1 MNKPSKIAFAGLSSI
16 ALLAVAACGQG
27 NDENTSGSDSKN
39 KKKEVTL
46 VSTTDVPQL
55 DPTKTTDSTSIIVTN
70 NVFEGLYRLDG
81 DNKPTPGIAESVEVS
96 EDKKT
101 YTFKLRKDAK
111 WSDGS
116 AVTADD
122 FIYAWKRALDPKTAA
137 EYAYILQD
145 LKNANKIMAGDAE
158 LDELGV
164 KKVDD
169 QTLEV
174 QLEAPAP
181 YFLGLTSFPTYLP
194 LKQSFVEDKGDKF
207 ATSVDTMVFNGP
219 FVLDKWQANAGW
231 TYKKNPDYW
240 DKANV
245 KMDKIDVKVVKEIST
260 GVNLF
265 EAKEV
270 DFAPITSEF
279 VSQYEKSDD
288 YKTRPDARI
297 NFLRFNQKNKAL
309 KNKNIRKALALGFE
323 KQGITDVILNDGSK
337 PANFIVAKDFTFTP
351 DGEDFRA
358 KYPDLQ
364 SYDADAAKKAWDAG
378 LKELGVKTVE
388 LSMLSRDEDA
398 FKKVSEYLKG
408 DLEKHLPGLTIK
420 IKQQPFKNFLELES
434 KGDYDI
440 SAAGWGPDYQDP
452 MTFLDMWL
460 TNGSFNRMEY
470 SNKKFDDLIKGA
482 KQQADEAKRWSD
494 MQEAEKML
502 LTEDYAI
509 APIYQKG
516 EAYLQR
522 TNIDKLYRHPFGADM
537 SFKWMEVK

>member
-1 MNKPSKIAFAGLSSI
+1 MEITNQHLESRKASKCRKI
-16 ALLAVAACGQG
+16 
-27 NDENTSGSDSKN
+27 
-39 KKKEVTL
+39 
-46 VSTTDVPQL
+46 
-55 DPTKTTDSTSIIVTN
+55 
-70 NVFEGLYRLDG
+70 
-81 DNKPTPGIAESVEVS
+81 
-96 EDKKT
+96 KT

-145 LKNANKIMAGDAE
+145 LKNANKIMSGDAE

-164 KKVDD
+164 KKVDE

-364 SYDADAAKKAWDAG
+364 SYDADAAKK
-378 LKELGVKTVE
+378 LG
-388 LSMLSRDEDA
+388 MLA
-398 FKKVSEYLKG
+398 
-408 DLEKHLPGLTIK
+408 
-420 IKQQPFKNFLELES
+420 
-434 KGDYDI
+434 
-440 SAAGWGPDYQDP
+440 
-452 MTFLDMWL
+452 
-460 TNGSFNRMEY
+460 
-470 SNKKFDDLIKGA
+470 
-482 KQQADEAKRWSD
+482 
-494 MQEAEKML
+494 
-502 LTEDYAI
+502 
-509 APIYQKG
+509 
-516 EAYLQR
+516 
-522 TNIDKLYRHPFGADM
+522 
-537 SFKWMEVK
+537 

>member
-96 EDKKT
+96 DDKKT

-194 LKQSFVEDKGDKF
+194 LKQSFVEDQGDKF

-364 SYDADAAKKAWDAG
+364 SYDADEAKKAWDAG

-434 KGDYDI
+434 KGEYDI

-460 TNGSFNRMEY
+460 TDGSFNRMEY

-502 LTEDYAI
+502 LSEDYAI

>member
-81 DNKPTPGIAESVEVS
+81 DNKPTAGIAESVEVS

-145 LKNANKIMAGDAE
+145 LKNANKIMSGDAE

-164 KKVDD
+164 KKVDE

-460 TNGSFNRMEY
+460 TDGSFNRMEY

>member
-265 EAKEV
+265 EANEV

-460 TNGSFNRMEY
+460 TDGSFNRMEY

>member
-96 EDKKT
+96 DDKKT

-122 FIYAWKRALDPKTAA
+122 FIYAWKRALNPETAA

-460 TNGSFNRMEY
+460 TDGSFNRMEY

>member
-1 MNKPSKIAFAGLSSI
+1 MNKTSKIAFAGLSSI

-81 DNKPTPGIAESVEVS
+81 DNKPTPGIAENVEVS
-96 EDKKT
+96 KDKKT

-145 LKNANKIMAGDAE
+145 LKNANKIMAGKAE

-164 KKVDD
+164 KKIDD

-245 KMDKIDVKVVKEIST
+245 KMDQINVKVVKEIST

-279 VSQYEKSDD
+279 VSQYEKSED

-408 DLEKHLPGLTIK
+408 DLEKHLPGLTIN
-420 IKQQPFKNFLELES
+420 IKQQPFKNFLDLES

-460 TNGSFNRMEY
+460 TGGSFNRMEY

-494 MQEAEKML
+494 MQEAEKIL
-502 LTEDYAI
+502 LTDDYAI

-537 SFKWMEVK
+537 SFKWMEIK

>member
-96 EDKKT
+96 DDKKT

-122 FIYAWKRALDPKTAA
+122 FIYAWKRALNPETAA

-145 LKNANKIMAGDAE
+145 LKNANKIMSGDAE

-164 KKVDD
+164 KKVDE

-460 TNGSFNRMEY
+460 TDGSFNRMEY

>member
-27 NDENTSGSDSKN
+27 NDENASGSDSKN

-96 EDKKT
+96 DDKKT

-240 DKANV
+240 DKASV
-245 KMDKIDVKVVKEIST
+245 KMDQINVKVVKEIST

-265 EAKEV
+265 ESKEV

-279 VSQYEKSDD
+279 VSQYEKSED

-408 DLEKHLPGLTIK
+408 DLEKHLPGLTIN
-420 IKQQPFKNFLELES
+420 IKQQPFKNFLDLES

-460 TNGSFNRMEY
+460 TGGSFNRMEY

-494 MQEAEKML
+494 MQEAEKIL
-502 LTEDYAI
+502 LTDDYAI

-537 SFKWMEVK
+537 SFKWMELK

>member
-81 DNKPTPGIAESVEVS
+81 DNKPTAGIAESVEVS

-145 LKNANKIMAGDAE
+145 LKNANKIMSGDAE

-164 KKVDD
+164 KKVDE

-460 TNGSFNRMEY
+460 TDGSFNRMEY

-482 KQQADEAKRWSD
+482 KQQADEARRWSD

>member
-27 NDENTSGSDSKN
+27 NDENASGSDSKN

-96 EDKKT
+96 DDKKT

-240 DKANV
+240 DKASV
-245 KMDKIDVKVVKEIST
+245 KMDQINVKVVKEIST

-265 EAKEV
+265 ESKEV

-279 VSQYEKSDD
+279 VSQYEKSED

-351 DGEDFRA
+351 DGEDFRT

-408 DLEKHLPGLTIK
+408 DLEKHLPGLTIN
-420 IKQQPFKNFLELES
+420 IKQQPFKNFLDLES
-434 KGDYDI
+434 KGEYDI

-460 TNGSFNRMEY
+460 TGGSFNRMEY

-494 MQEAEKML
+494 MQEAEKIL
-502 LTEDYAI
+502 LTDDYAI

-537 SFKWMEVK
+537 SFKWMELK

>member
-1 MNKPSKIAFAGLSSI
+1 MKKHTKIAFAGLSSA

-27 NDENTSGSDSKN
+27 NESDGNSSSSN
-39 KKKEVTL
+39 EKKQEVTL

-81 DNKPTPGIAESVEVS
+81 ENKPTPGIAESVEVS
-96 EDKKT
+96 DDKKT

-122 FIYAWKRALDPKTAA
+122 FIYSWKRALNPETGA

-145 LKNANKIMAGDAE
+145 LKNANKILAGEAE
-158 LDELGV
+158 LDSLGV

-207 ATSVDTMVFNGP
+207 ATNVESMIFNGP
-219 FVLDKWQANAGW
+219 FILDKWQSNAGW

-245 KMDKIDVKVVKEIST
+245 KMEKIDVKVVKEIST

-265 EAKEV
+265 ESKDV

-279 VSQYEKSDD
+279 VSQYEQSED

-309 KNKNIRKALALGFE
+309 KNENIRKALALGFE

-351 DGEDFRA
+351 DGADFRE

-364 SYDADAAKKAWDAG
+364 SFDATEAKKAWDAG

-388 LSMLSRDEDA
+388 VDMLSRDEDA
-398 FKKVSEYLKG
+398 FKKVSEFLKG
-408 DLEKHLPGLTIK
+408 DLEKNLPGLTIN
-420 IKQQPFKNFLELES
+420 IKQQPFKNFLDLEA

-460 TNGSFNRMEY
+460 TDGSFNRMEY
-470 SNKKFDDLIKGA
+470 SNKEFDKMIKDA
-482 KQQADEAKRWSD
+482 KAEPDEAKRWSTL
-494 MQEAEKML
+494 QEAEKML
-502 LTEDYAI
+502 LTDDYAI
-509 APIYQKG
+509 APIYQRG

-522 TNIDKLYRHPFGADM
+522 ANIDKLYRHPFGADM

>member
-96 EDKKT
+96 DDKKT

-145 LKNANKIMAGDAE
+145 LKNANKIMSGDAE

-164 KKVDD
+164 KKVDE

-460 TNGSFNRMEY
+460 TDGSFNRMEY

>member
-1 MNKPSKIAFAGLSSI
+1 MKKHTKIAFAGLSSA

-27 NDENTSGSDSKN
+27 NESDGNSSSSKE
-39 KKKEVTL
+39 KKQEVTL
-46 VSTTDVPQL
+46 ISTTDVPQL

-81 DNKPTPGIAESVEVS
+81 ENKPTPGIAESVEVS
-96 EDKKT
+96 DDKKT

-122 FIYAWKRALDPKTAA
+122 FIYSWKRALNPETGA

-145 LKNANKIMAGDAE
+145 LKNANKILAGEAE
-158 LDELGV
+158 LDSLGV

-207 ATSVDTMVFNGP
+207 ATNVESMIFNGP
-219 FVLDKWQANAGW
+219 FILDKWQSNAGW

-245 KMDKIDVKVVKEIST
+245 KMEKIDVKVVKEIST

-265 EAKEV
+265 ESKDV

-279 VSQYEKSDD
+279 VSQYEQSED

-309 KNKNIRKALALGFE
+309 KNENIRKALALGFE

-351 DGEDFRA
+351 DGEDFRE

-364 SYDADAAKKAWDAG
+364 SFDATEAKKAWDAG

-388 LSMLSRDEDA
+388 VDMLSRDEDA
-398 FKKVSEYLKG
+398 FKKVSEFLKG
-408 DLEKHLPGLTIK
+408 DLEKNLPGLTIN
-420 IKQQPFKNFLELES
+420 IKQQPFKNFLDLEA

-460 TNGSFNRMEY
+460 TDGSFNRMEY
-470 SNKKFDDLIKGA
+470 SNKEFDKMIKDA
-482 KQQADEAKRWSD
+482 KAEPDEAKRWSTL
-494 MQEAEKML
+494 QEAEKML
-502 LTEDYAI
+502 LTDDYAI
-509 APIYQKG
+509 APIYQRG

-522 TNIDKLYRHPFGADM
+522 ANIDKLYRHPFGADM

>member
-1 MNKPSKIAFAGLSSI
+1 MNKTSKIAFAARSSI

-96 EDKKT
+96 KDKKT

-145 LKNANKIMAGDAE
+145 LKNANKIMAGKAE

-164 KKVDD
+164 KKIDD

-245 KMDKIDVKVVKEIST
+245 KMDQINVKVVKEIST

-279 VSQYEKSDD
+279 VSQYEKSED

-351 DGEDFRA
+351 DGEDFRV

-408 DLEKHLPGLTIK
+408 DLEKHLPGLTIN
-420 IKQQPFKNFLELES
+420 IKQQPFKNFLDLES

-460 TNGSFNRMEY
+460 TGGSFNRMEY

-494 MQEAEKML
+494 MQEAEKIL
-502 LTEDYAI
+502 LTDDYAI

-537 SFKWMEVK
+537 SFKWMEIK

>member
-96 EDKKT
+96 NDKKT

-122 FIYAWKRALDPKTAA
+122 FIYAWKRALNPETAA

-460 TNGSFNRMEY
+460 TDGSFNRMEY

>member
-96 EDKKT
+96 DDKKT

-219 FVLDKWQANAGW
+219 FVLDKWQANSGW

-240 DKANV
+240 DKASV
-245 KMDKIDVKVVKEIST
+245 KMDQINVKVVKEIST

-265 EAKEV
+265 ESKEV

-323 KQGITDVILNDGSK
+323 KQGIADVILNDGSK

-364 SYDADAAKKAWDAG
+364 SYDADEAKKAWDAG

-388 LSMLSRDEDA
+388 FSMLSRDEDA

-408 DLEKHLPGLTIK
+408 DLEKHLPGLTIN
-420 IKQQPFKNFLELES
+420 IKQQPFKNFLDLES

-440 SAAGWGPDYQDP
+440 STAGWGPDYQDP

-460 TNGSFNRMEY
+460 TGGSFNRMEY

-482 KQQADEAKRWSD
+482 KQEADEAKRWSD

>member
-27 NDENTSGSDSKN
+27 NDENASGSDSKN

-96 EDKKT
+96 DDKKT

-240 DKANV
+240 DRASV
-245 KMDKIDVKVVKEIST
+245 KMDQINVKVVKEIST

-265 EAKEV
+265 ESKEV

-279 VSQYEKSDD
+279 VSQYEKSED

-351 DGEDFRA
+351 DGEDFRT

-408 DLEKHLPGLTIK
+408 DLEKHLPGLTIN
-420 IKQQPFKNFLELES
+420 IKQQPFKNFLDLES

-460 TNGSFNRMEY
+460 TGGSFNRMEY

-494 MQEAEKML
+494 MQEAEKIL
-502 LTEDYAI
+502 LTDDYAI

-537 SFKWMEVK
+537 SFKWMELK

>member
-1 MNKPSKIAFAGLSSI
+1 MKKQTKIAFAGLSSI
-16 ALLAVAACGQG
+16 ALLATAACGQ
-27 NDENTSGSDSKN
+27 DEQGSKDTSSSS

-46 VSTTDVPQL
+46 ISTTDVPQL
-55 DPTKTTDSTSIIVTN
+55 DPTMTTDSTSIIVTN
-70 NVFEGLYRLDG
+70 NIFEGLYRLDG
-81 DNKPTPGIAESVEVS
+81 ENKPTPGIAESVEIS

-116 AVTADD
+116 NVTADD
-122 FIYAWKRALDPKTAA
+122 FIYSWKRALDPKTAA

-145 LKNANKIMAGDAE
+145 LKNANKIMAGEAS
-158 LDELGV
+158 LDDLGV

-169 QTLEV
+169 NTLEV

-194 LKQSFVEDKGDKF
+194 LKQEFVEKQGDKF
-207 ATSVDTMVFNGP
+207 ATSVDTMLFNGP
-219 FVLDKWQANAGW
+219 FVLSDWKANQGW
-231 TYKKNPDYW
+231 TYKKNKDYW
-240 DKANV
+240 DNGTV
-245 KMDKIDVKVVKEIST
+245 KMDQINVKVVKEIST

-265 EAKEV
+265 ESKEV

-279 VSQYEKSDD
+279 VSQFESSED

-309 KNKNIRKALALGFE
+309 KNENIRKALALGFE
-323 KQGITDVILNDGSK
+323 KQGVTDVILNDGSQ

-364 SYDADAAKKAWDAG
+364 SYNADEAKKAWEAG
-378 LKELGVKTVE
+378 LKELGVKSVE

-398 FKKVSEYLKG
+398 FKKVSEFLKG
-408 DLEKHLPGLTIK
+408 ELEKNLPGLTVN
-420 IKQQPFKNFLELES
+420 IKQQPFKNFLDLES
-434 KGDYDI
+434 KGEYDI

-460 TNGSFNRMEY
+460 TGGSFNRMGY
-470 SNKKFDDLIKGA
+470 SNPEFDKLIKDA
-482 KQQADEAKRWSD
+482 KMEADEAKRWSTL
-494 MQEAEKML
+494 QEAEKML
-502 LTEDYAI
+502 LADDYAI

-522 TNIDKLYRHPFGADM
+522 TTIDKLYRHPFGADM

>member
-27 NDENTSGSDSKN
+27 NDENASGSDSKN

-96 EDKKT
+96 DDKKT

-240 DKANV
+240 DKASV
-245 KMDKIDVKVVKEIST
+245 KMDQINVKVVKEIST

-265 EAKEV
+265 ESKEV

-279 VSQYEKSDD
+279 VSQYEKSED

-408 DLEKHLPGLTIK
+408 DLEKHLPGLTIN
-420 IKQQPFKNFLELES
+420 IKQQPFKNFLDLES

-460 TNGSFNRMEY
+460 TGGSFNRMEY

-494 MQEAEKML
+494 MQEAEKIL
-502 LTEDYAI
+502 LTDDYAI

-537 SFKWMEVK
+537 SFKWMEIK

>member
-96 EDKKT
+96 KDKKT

-164 KKVDD
+164 KKIDD

-245 KMDKIDVKVVKEIST
+245 KMDQINVKVVKEIST

-279 VSQYEKSDD
+279 VSQYEKTED

-408 DLEKHLPGLTIK
+408 DLEKHLPGLTIN
-420 IKQQPFKNFLELES
+420 IKQQPFKNFLDLES
-434 KGDYDI
+434 KGEYDI

-460 TNGSFNRMEY
+460 TGGSFNRMEY

-494 MQEAEKML
+494 MQEAEKIL
-502 LTEDYAI
+502 LTDDYAI

-537 SFKWMEVK
+537 SFKWMEIK

>member
-27 NDENTSGSDSKN
+27 NDDNTSGSDSKN

-96 EDKKT
+96 DDKKT

-145 LKNANKIMAGDAE
+145 LKNANKIMSGDAE

-194 LKQSFVEDKGDKF
+194 LKQSFVEDQGDKF

-434 KGDYDI
+434 KGEYDI

-460 TNGSFNRMEY
+460 TDGSFNRMEY

-502 LTEDYAI
+502 LAEDYAI

>member
-27 NDENTSGSDSKN
+27 NDENASGSDSKN

-96 EDKKT
+96 DDKKT

-240 DKANV
+240 DKASV
-245 KMDKIDVKVVKEIST
+245 KMDQINVKVVKEIST

-265 EAKEV
+265 ESKEV

-279 VSQYEKSDD
+279 VSQYEKSED

-351 DGEDFRA
+351 DGEDFRT

-408 DLEKHLPGLTIK
+408 DLEKHLPGLTIN
-420 IKQQPFKNFLELES
+420 IKQQPFKNFLDLES

-460 TNGSFNRMEY
+460 TGGSFNRMEY

-494 MQEAEKML
+494 MQEAEKIL
-502 LTEDYAI
+502 LTDDYAI

>member
-96 EDKKT
+96 KDKKT

-145 LKNANKIMAGDAE
+145 LKNANKIMAGKAE
-158 LDELGV
+158 LDELDV
-164 KKVDD
+164 KKIDD

-245 KMDKIDVKVVKEIST
+245 KMDQINVKVVKEIST

-279 VSQYEKSDD
+279 VSQYEKSED

-351 DGEDFRA
+351 DGEDFRV

-408 DLEKHLPGLTIK
+408 DLEKHLPGLTIN
-420 IKQQPFKNFLELES
+420 IKQQPFKNFLDLES

-460 TNGSFNRMEY
+460 TGGSFNRMEY

-494 MQEAEKML
+494 MQEAEKIL
-502 LTEDYAI
+502 LTDDYAI

-537 SFKWMEVK
+537 SFKWMEIK

>member
-1 MNKPSKIAFAGLSSI
+1 MKKHTKIAFAGLSSA

-27 NDENTSGSDSKN
+27 NESDGNSSSSKE
-39 KKKEVTL
+39 KKQEVTL
-46 VSTTDVPQL
+46 ISTTDVPQL

-81 DNKPTPGIAESVEVS
+81 ENKPTPGIAESVEVS
-96 EDKKT
+96 DDKKT

-122 FIYAWKRALDPKTAA
+122 FIYSWKRALNPETGA

-145 LKNANKIMAGDAE
+145 LKNANKILAGEAE
-158 LDELGV
+158 LDSLGV

-207 ATSVDTMVFNGP
+207 ATNVESMIFNGP
-219 FVLDKWQANAGW
+219 FILDKWQSNAGW

-245 KMDKIDVKVVKEIST
+245 KMEKIDVKVVKEIST

-265 EAKEV
+265 ESKDV

-279 VSQYEKSDD
+279 VSQYEQSED

-309 KNKNIRKALALGFE
+309 KNENIRKALALGFE

-351 DGEDFRA
+351 DGEDFRE

-364 SYDADAAKKAWDAG
+364 SFDATEAKKAWDAG

-388 LSMLSRDEDA
+388 VDMLSRDEDA
-398 FKKVSEYLKG
+398 FKKVSEFLKG
-408 DLEKHLPGLTIK
+408 DLEKNLPGLTIN
-420 IKQQPFKNFLELES
+420 IKQQPFKNFLDLEA

-460 TNGSFNRMEY
+460 TDGSFNRMEY
-470 SNKKFDDLIKGA
+470 SNKEFDKMIKDA
-482 KQQADEAKRWSD
+482 KAEPDEAKRWSTL
-494 MQEAEKML
+494 QEAEKML
-502 LTEDYAI
+502 LTDDYAI

-522 TNIDKLYRHPFGADM
+522 ANIDKLYRHPFGADM

>member
-122 FIYAWKRALDPKTAA
+122 FIYAWKRALNPETAA

-460 TNGSFNRMEY
+460 TDGSFNRMEY

>member
-27 NDENTSGSDSKN
+27 NDENASGSDSKN

-96 EDKKT
+96 DDKKT

-240 DKANV
+240 DKASV
-245 KMDKIDVKVVKEIST
+245 KMDQINVKVVKEIST

-265 EAKEV
+265 ESKEV

-279 VSQYEKSDD
+279 VSQYEKSED

-351 DGEDFRA
+351 DGEDFRT

-408 DLEKHLPGLTIK
+408 DLEKHLPGLTIN
-420 IKQQPFKNFLELES
+420 IKQQPFKNFLDLES

-460 TNGSFNRMEY
+460 TGGSFNRMEY

-494 MQEAEKML
+494 MQEAEKIL
-502 LTEDYAI
+502 LTDDYAI

-537 SFKWMEVK
+537 SFKWMELK

>member
-1 MNKPSKIAFAGLSSI
+1 
-16 ALLAVAACGQG
+16 
-27 NDENTSGSDSKN
+27 
-39 KKKEVTL
+39 
-46 VSTTDVPQL
+46 
-55 DPTKTTDSTSIIVTN
+55 
-70 NVFEGLYRLDG
+70 
-81 DNKPTPGIAESVEVS
+81 
-96 EDKKT
+96 
-101 YTFKLRKDAK
+101 
-111 WSDGS
+111 
-116 AVTADD
+116 
-122 FIYAWKRALDPKTAA
+122 
-137 EYAYILQD
+137 
-145 LKNANKIMAGDAE
+145 
-158 LDELGV
+158 
-164 KKVDD
+164 
-169 QTLEV
+169 
-174 QLEAPAP
+174 
-181 YFLGLTSFPTYLP
+181 
-194 LKQSFVEDKGDKF
+194 
-207 ATSVDTMVFNGP
+207 
-219 FVLDKWQANAGW
+219 
-231 TYKKNPDYW
+231 
-240 DKANV
+240 
-245 KMDKIDVKVVKEIST
+245 KMDQINVKVVKEIST

-279 VSQYEKSDD
+279 VSQYEKSED

-351 DGEDFRA
+351 DGEDFRV

-408 DLEKHLPGLTIK
+408 DLEKHLPGLTIN
-420 IKQQPFKNFLELES
+420 IKQQPFKNFLDLES

-460 TNGSFNRMEY
+460 TGGSFNRMEY

-494 MQEAEKML
+494 MQEAEKIL
-502 LTEDYAI
+502 LTDDYAI

-537 SFKWMEVK
+537 SFKWMEIK

>member
-96 EDKKT
+96 DDKKT

-122 FIYAWKRALDPKTAA
+122 FIYAWKRALNPETAA

-460 TNGSFNRMEY
+460 TDGSFNRMEY

-494 MQEAEKML
+494 MQKAEKML

>member
-96 EDKKT
+96 KDKKT

-145 LKNANKIMAGDAE
+145 LKNANKIMAGKAE

-164 KKVDD
+164 KKIDD

-245 KMDKIDVKVVKEIST
+245 KMDQINVKVVKEIST

-279 VSQYEKSDD
+279 VSQYEKSED

-408 DLEKHLPGLTIK
+408 DLEKHLPGLTIN
-420 IKQQPFKNFLELES
+420 IKQQPFKNFLDLES

-460 TNGSFNRMEY
+460 TGGSFNRMEY

-494 MQEAEKML
+494 MQEAEKIL
-502 LTEDYAI
+502 LTDDYAI

-537 SFKWMEVK
+537 SFKWMEIK

>member
-460 TNGSFNRMEY
+460 TDGSFNRMEY

-502 LTEDYAI
+502 LTEDYTI

>member
-1 MNKPSKIAFAGLSSI
+1 MTKTQADQIRK
-16 ALLAVAACGQG
+16 
-27 NDENTSGSDSKN
+27 T

-145 LKNANKIMAGDAE
+145 LKNANKIMSGDAE

-164 KKVDD
+164 KKVDE

-460 TNGSFNRMEY
+460 TDGSFNRMEY

>member
-96 EDKKT
+96 DDKKT

-240 DKANV
+240 DKASV
-245 KMDKIDVKVVKEIST
+245 KMDQINVKVVKEIST

-265 EAKEV
+265 ESKEV

-279 VSQYEKSDD
+279 VSQYEKSED

-351 DGEDFRA
+351 DGEDFRT

-408 DLEKHLPGLTIK
+408 DLEKHLPGLTIN
-420 IKQQPFKNFLELES
+420 IKQQPFKNFLDLES

-460 TNGSFNRMEY
+460 TGGSFNRMEY

-494 MQEAEKML
+494 MQEAEKIL
-502 LTEDYAI
+502 LTDDYAI

-537 SFKWMEVK
+537 SFKWMELK

>member
-460 TNGSFNRMEY
+460 TDGSFNRMEY

>member
-1 MNKPSKIAFAGLSSI
+1 MKKHTKIAFAGLSSA

-27 NDENTSGSDSKN
+27 NESDGNSSSSN
-39 KKKEVTL
+39 EKKQEVTL

-81 DNKPTPGIAESVEVS
+81 ENKPTPGIAESVEVS
-96 EDKKT
+96 DDKKT

-122 FIYAWKRALDPKTAA
+122 FIYSWKRALNPETGA

-145 LKNANKIMAGDAE
+145 LKNANKILAGEAE
-158 LDELGV
+158 LDSLGV

-207 ATSVDTMVFNGP
+207 ATNVESMIFNGP
-219 FVLDKWQANAGW
+219 FILDKWQSNAGW

-245 KMDKIDVKVVKEIST
+245 KMEKIDVKVVKEIST

-265 EAKEV
+265 ESKDV

-279 VSQYEKSDD
+279 VSQYEQSED

-309 KNKNIRKALALGFE
+309 KNENIRKALALGFE

-351 DGEDFRA
+351 DGADFRE

-364 SYDADAAKKAWDAG
+364 SFDATEAKKAWDAG

-388 LSMLSRDEDA
+388 VDMLSRDEDA
-398 FKKVSEYLKG
+398 FKKVSEFLKG
-408 DLEKHLPGLTIK
+408 DLEKNLPGLTIN
-420 IKQQPFKNFLELES
+420 IKQQPFKNFLDLEA

-460 TNGSFNRMEY
+460 TDGSFNRMEY
-470 SNKKFDDLIKGA
+470 SNKEFDKMIKEA
-482 KQQADEAKRWSD
+482 KAEPDEAKRWSTL
-494 MQEAEKML
+494 QEAEKML
-502 LTEDYAI
+502 LADDYAI

-522 TNIDKLYRHPFGADM
+522 ANIDKLYRHPFGADM

>member
-96 EDKKT
+96 KDKKT

-122 FIYAWKRALDPKTAA
+122 FIYAWKRALNPKTAA

-164 KKVDD
+164 KKIDD

-245 KMDKIDVKVVKEIST
+245 KMDQINVKVVKEIST

-279 VSQYEKSDD
+279 VSQYEKSED

-408 DLEKHLPGLTIK
+408 DLEKHLPGLTIN
-420 IKQQPFKNFLELES
+420 IKQQPFKNFLDLES
-434 KGDYDI
+434 KGEYDI

-460 TNGSFNRMEY
+460 TGGSFNRMEY

-494 MQEAEKML
+494 MQEAEKIL
-502 LTEDYAI
+502 LTDDYAI

-537 SFKWMEVK
+537 SFKWMEIK

>member
-1 MNKPSKIAFAGLSSI
+1 MKKHTKIAFAGLSS
-16 ALLAVAACGQG
+16 AVLLAVAACGQG
-27 NDENTSGSDSKN
+27 NESDGNSSSSKE
-39 KKKEVTL
+39 KKQEVTL

-81 DNKPTPGIAESVEVS
+81 ENKPTPGIAESVEVS
-96 EDKKT
+96 DDKKT

-122 FIYAWKRALDPKTAA
+122 FIYSWKRALDPKTGA

-145 LKNANKIMAGDAE
+145 LKNANKILAGEAE
-158 LDELGV
+158 LDSLGV

-207 ATSVDTMVFNGP
+207 ATNVESMIFNGP
-219 FVLDKWQANAGW
+219 FILDKWQSNAGW

-245 KMDKIDVKVVKEIST
+245 KMEKIDVKVVKEIST

-265 EAKEV
+265 ESKDV

-279 VSQYEKSDD
+279 VSQYEQSED

-309 KNKNIRKALALGFE
+309 KNENIRKALALGFE

-351 DGEDFRA
+351 DGEDFRE

-364 SYDADAAKKAWDAG
+364 SFDATEAKKAWDAG

-388 LSMLSRDEDA
+388 VDMLSRDEDA
-398 FKKVSEYLKG
+398 FKKVSEFLKG
-408 DLEKHLPGLTIK
+408 DLEKNLPGLTIN
-420 IKQQPFKNFLELES
+420 IKQQPFKNFLDLEA

-460 TNGSFNRMEY
+460 TDGSFNRMEY
-470 SNKKFDDLIKGA
+470 SNKEFDKMIKDA
-482 KQQADEAKRWSD
+482 KAEPDEAKRWSTL
-494 MQEAEKML
+494 QEAEKML
-502 LTEDYAI
+502 LTDDYAI
-509 APIYQKG
+509 APIYQRG

-522 TNIDKLYRHPFGADM
+522 ANIDKLYRHPFGADM

>member
-323 KQGITDVILNDGSK
+323 KQGITDVIL
-337 PANFIVAKDFTFTP
+337 
-351 DGEDFRA
+351 
-358 KYPDLQ
+358 
-364 SYDADAAKKAWDAG
+364 
-378 LKELGVKTVE
+378 
-388 LSMLSRDEDA
+388 
-398 FKKVSEYLKG
+398 
-408 DLEKHLPGLTIK
+408 
-420 IKQQPFKNFLELES
+420 
-434 KGDYDI
+434 
-440 SAAGWGPDYQDP
+440 
-452 MTFLDMWL
+452 
-460 TNGSFNRMEY
+460 
-470 SNKKFDDLIKGA
+470 
-482 KQQADEAKRWSD
+482 
-494 MQEAEKML
+494 
-502 LTEDYAI
+502 
-509 APIYQKG
+509 
-516 EAYLQR
+516 
-522 TNIDKLYRHPFGADM
+522 
-537 SFKWMEVK
+537 

>member
-27 NDENTSGSDSKN
+27 NDENASGSDSKN

-96 EDKKT
+96 DDKKT

-240 DKANV
+240 DKASV
-245 KMDKIDVKVVKEIST
+245 KMDQINVKVVKEIST

-265 EAKEV
+265 ESKEV

-279 VSQYEKSDD
+279 VSQYEKSED

-323 KQGITDVILNDGSK
+323 RQGITDVILNDGSK

-351 DGEDFRA
+351 DGEDFRT

-408 DLEKHLPGLTIK
+408 DLEKHLPGLTIN
-420 IKQQPFKNFLELES
+420 IKQQPFKNFLDLES

-460 TNGSFNRMEY
+460 TGGSFNRMEY

-494 MQEAEKML
+494 MQEAEKIL
-502 LTEDYAI
+502 LTDDYAI

-537 SFKWMEVK
+537 SFKWMELK